1 MAVAET
7 VRNKITAIQEIIIS
21 LLHAAGLRKR
31 FNIGNLVND
40 DCSFDVQKKSKLL
53 HRLGVR
59 HERFDP
65 ASRAQL
71 HGFHSRAAAIRH
83 ELAGL

>member
-1 MAVAET
+1 MVAAT
-7 VRNKITAIQEIIIS
+7 N
-21 LLHAAGLRKR
+21 
-31 FNIGNLVND
+31 
-40 DCSFDVQKKSKLL
+40 CSFGVQKKSKLL
-53 HRLGVR
+53 RRLGIR